1 MHRNPSVTSAFKT
14 YYENVLST
22 QHNNTALI
30 GRWGADPSRFE
41 TQIMCH
47 KHGTPVPD
55 SQKFEAD
62 GEVFGPM
69 RWPYNSD
76 TEPNYSDPPIQF
88 NIATRLKAIGTSWW
102 DWKNKRS
109 IGVGFDFDSL
119 IDHPAD
125 TVGIDQS
132 EIDKLDKLDIPWI
145 EIIRST
151 RGNGRH
157 IYIWFDPANAPITQ
171 NHVEHSAIA
180 RSFLPLLAE
189 HTGLDIDMNVDCKG
203 LIMWIHHVNATREN
217 RGYECIKPA
226 TQNLTADHVPP
237 NWRDNLEVVSGSRS
251 RVRVQGWTADGSQTK
266 GDELDDMTQAYS
278 RVELDETHLKILE
291 ALEGTGHTCLWVHDH
306 HLWQGHTGGLKK
318 VYEDF
323 AERGTPLRG
332 LFDTNSG
339 ETDPGKPNCICADTQ
354 VITRQG
360 LKPIGELAGKDV
372 EIITARGAWAT
383 APFKSYGVQ
392 DVYAVTLRRGD
403 DTRVIKATRDHRWYV
418 CKYRSSG
425 YRKTKVHFGERK
437 EVVTTGLEP
446 GQILVQ
452 TKPRLVVKPS
462 VIGIQHGLVWGDG
475 TNGGARKTSSLSLFG
490 EKDAQLL
497 KYFSEHPQR
506 PIDRPVGGVEVW
518 NLPYHFKSLVPLDY
532 DLPYLYGWVAGY
544 FAADGCVSDSG
555 ACIIRSADEDS
566 IKHVRDVCHILGIET
581 SQISSAVRGSSSYK
595 PGSVMFTTV
604 LKAADLT
611 EDFFLVEQHRERWA
625 STTNRQHSYWRVES
639 VEPAGSEE
647 VFCCTVPETHC
658 FCLEDFILIGNCFMR
673 PKPNGAW
680 DVYRFGEGTGE
691 CSLWDTQGKWT
702 HIMFNY
708 PATLRQICVA
718 CGGYEAPKAEKGFL
732 FDDLEGFKQAVE
744 MLGGRFSIPAKAD
757 KREVALRMQGKKVVA
772 TVEKKNSDEKSDFKG
787 WSKGTGVWERVL
799 ADVDMSAEAQ
809 AEEEKLWADLD
820 NKVRALKVVERGG
833 EFDSWAMFDES
844 QNWTTQPRENIKSYL
859 TSLGYGKPDAIIG
872 GAVFKSWTLT
882 NEPFG
887 PEYPGGRKWNR
898 NAVQFVYQPVTLEEG
913 QEPTHPTWNRL
924 LEHCGV
930 ELNEYI
936 PDLPWCRDWGITTGG
951 QYLLAWVACMVQKP
965 YCKLPY
971 LFMYGPQNSGKS
983 SFHESL
989 SLLFTTG
996 VEKADRALTSSQ
1008 GYNGELRGVIL
1019 AVIDEVNVNKTGPE
1033 VYNKLKEWVTGE
1045 TFAVHAKYKQV
1056 ATIKST
1062 LHFVQVANER
1072 SALPV
1077 FPGDTRITAMNV
1089 PPLEEEI
1096 PRDLFREK
1104 LRAEAPHFMRTLLDF
1119 EIQPPTGRLALPII
1133 ITQGKLD
1140 AENVNTDELNQFI
1153 EERCYKIPGSAIK
1166 FADFYARFIETVED
1180 HLKSNYSKRL
1190 VKQRVSEMFPIGEQG
1205 AGAIKQAVIG
1215 NLTLNGD
1222 TAPSKE
1228 WVKMGPRLVKR
1239 KEENE

>member
-14 YYENVLST
+14 YYDNVLST
-22 QHNNTALI
+22 QHNNAALI

-47 KHGTPVPD
+47 KHGTPIPD

-109 IGVGFDFDSL
+109 IGIGFDFDSL
-119 IDHPAD
+119 IDHTAAN
-125 TVGIDQS
+125 VGIDQS
-132 EIDKLDKLDIPWI
+132 EIERLDKLDIPWI

-157 IYIWFDPANAPITQ
+157 IYIWFDPENAPITQ
-171 NHVEHSAIA
+171 NHNEHSAIA
-180 RSFLPLLAE
+180 RSFLPLLSE

-203 LIMWIHHVNATREN
+203 LIMWIYHVNATREN

-226 TQNLTADHVPP
+226 TQILTADHVPP
-237 NWRDNLEVVSGSRS
+237 NWRDNLEVVSGSRN
-251 RVRVQGWTADGSQTK
+251 RVRVQGWTADGTQTK

-306 HLWQGHTGGLKK
+306 HLWQGHTGGLKQ

-339 ETDPGKPNCICADTQ
+339 ETDPGKP
-354 VITRQG
+354 
-360 LKPIGELAGKDV
+360 
-372 EIITARGAWAT
+372 
-383 APFKSYGVQ
+383 
-392 DVYAVTLRRGD
+392 
-403 DTRVIKATRDHRWYV
+403 
-418 CKYRSSG
+418 
-425 YRKTKVHFGERK
+425 
-437 EVVTTGLEP
+437 
-446 GQILVQ
+446 
-452 TKPRLVVKPS
+452 
-462 VIGIQHGLVWGDG
+462 
-475 TNGGARKTSSLSLFG
+475 
-490 EKDAQLL
+490 
-497 KYFSEHPQR
+497 
-506 PIDRPVGGVEVW
+506 
-518 NLPYHFKSLVPLDY
+518 
-532 DLPYLYGWVAGY
+532 
-544 FAADGCVSDSG
+544 
-555 ACIIRSADEDS
+555 
-566 IKHVRDVCHILGIET
+566 
-581 SQISSAVRGSSSYK
+581 
-595 PGSVMFTTV
+595 
-604 LKAADLT
+604 
-611 EDFFLVEQHRERWA
+611 
-625 STTNRQHSYWRVES
+625 
-639 VEPAGSEE
+639 
-647 VFCCTVPETHC
+647 
-658 FCLEDFILIGNCFMR
+658 NCFMR

-732 FDDLEGFKQAVE
+732 FDDLEGFKKAVE

-757 KREVALRMQGKKVVA
+757 KREVALRMQGEKVVA

-809 AEEEKLWADLD
+809 VEEEKLWADLD

-859 TSLGYGKPDAIIG
+859 TSLGYGKPDAVIG

-989 SLLFTTG
+989 ALLFTTG

-1119 EIQPPTGRLALPII
+1119 EVQPPTGRLALPII

-1153 EERCYKIPGSAIK
+1153 EERCFKIPGSAVK
-1166 FADFYARFIETVED
+1166 FADFYDRFIETVED

-1205 AGAIKQAVIG
+1205 AGAIKQAVVG

-1222 TAPSKE
+1222 TAPSEE